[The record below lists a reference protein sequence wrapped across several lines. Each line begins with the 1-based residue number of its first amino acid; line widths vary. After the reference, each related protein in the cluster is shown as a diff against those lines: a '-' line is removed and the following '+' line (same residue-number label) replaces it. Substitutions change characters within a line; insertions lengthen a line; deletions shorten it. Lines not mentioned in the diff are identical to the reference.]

1 MSGYFQFLLL
11 GLGGGAIIA
20 ALSLGVV
27 LEHRASGVVN
37 FAHAAM
43 GMYVAF
49 VYFELRSTG
58 DVVLPILGLP
68 ARLHIGDAPTVA
80 IALIVAAIVAA
91 FLGLLVFALV
101 FRPLRHA
108 PPLAR
113 VVASIGLLLYLQE
126 VAKLRFQQGA
136 AVLALESLLPS
147 GGVDVFGVAV
157 QRDRLWLAAM
167 AVATAALLWALYRF
181 TRFGLVT
188 RAAAENERGA
198 LLLGLRTTAVGA
210 LNWVLAAVLAGAA
223 MILAAPISGLNPISA
238 SLLIVPA
245 LAAAMVGGFGSFAL
259 AAAAGL
265 GIGMVQSVVLKVVV
279 DVQPP
284 SWLSGAG
291 LQLAVPFLVVV
302 AVMILRGRSLPDRG
316 SASALRFPTSPEPRR
331 LLFWTVAG
339 LTVGTIALL
348 ALDSAW
354 RQGIITT
361 TIAAVVCLSIVVL
374 TGYVGQISLAP
385 MAFAGV
391 AGFAVAKF
399 QGDLGVPFP
408 LAPAL
413 AVAVA
418 VAVGV
423 LTGLPSVRV
432 RGLNLAI
439 ATLAAAVAIEELV
452 FRSSAFVGTSGAA
465 RVPEPSLFGIDFGI
479 AARGAGN
486 FRPVFGIV
494 VLVVLVGVAAVVAN
508 LRRSQTGMRWLA
520 VRTNERAAA
529 AVGVDVTRAKLGA
542 FAFASLL
549 ASLGGVMLAYRYQT
563 LSVETFT
570 VFASLSLIALSYLG
584 GIASVTGAVIASLLV
599 PGGVLTVVL
608 ERSGTGGTE
617 YQLAISGV
625 ALVVLAVVYPSG
637 ISGALGRFRQQ
648 RPSDDLPARVVA
660 RADDGGS
667 DRGGTR

>member
-20 ALSLGVV
+20 GLALGVV
-27 LEHRASGVVN
+27 LEQRASGVVN

-49 VYFELRSTG
+49 VYFELRRSG

-68 ARLHIGDAPTVA
+68 ARLHVGDAPST
-80 IALIVAAIVAA
+80 ALALAVAALVAA
-91 FLGLLVFALV
+91 LLGLLVFALV
-101 FRPLRHA
+101 FHPLRHA

-147 GGVDVFGVAV
+147 GGVDVLGVAV

-167 AVATAALLWALYRF
+167 VVATAGVLWALYRF

-223 MILAAPISGLNPISA
+223 MILAAPISGLSPISA

-245 LAAAMVGGFGSFAL
+245 LAAAMVGGFASFTL
-259 AAAAGL
+259 ATAAGL

-284 SWLSGAG
+284 SWLSGSG

-316 SASALRFPTSPEPRR
+316 TVSALRFPTSPEPRR
-331 LLFWTVAG
+331 LLLWAG
-339 LTVGTIALL
+339 TGLAAGTLALL
-348 ALDSAW
+348 TLDSPW

-391 AGFAVAKF
+391 AGFAVAKL

-408 LAPAL
+408 WAPML
-413 AVAVA
+413 AVVAA
-418 VAVGV
+418 VAVGL

-452 FRSSAFVGTSGAA
+452 FRSSAFVGAIGAA
-465 RVPEPSLFGIDFGI
+465 RVPPPSLFGLDLGI
-479 AARGAGN
+479 AARGADN
-486 FRPVFGIV
+486 FRPIFGIV
-494 VLVVLVGVAAVVAN
+494 ALVVMIVVACAVAN

-529 AVGVDVTRAKLGA
+529 AAGVDVTRAKLGA

-563 LSVETFT
+563 LSVETYT
-570 VFASLSLIALSYLG
+570 VFASLSLIALAYLG
-584 GIASVTGAVIASLLV
+584 GIASVTGAIIASLLV

-608 ERSGTGGTE
+608 NQSGTGGTE
-617 YQLAISGV
+617 YQLATSGV

-637 ISGALGRFRQQ
+637 ISGAVARLGRR
-648 RPSDDLPARVVA
+648 RPPDGAATRVVA
-660 RADDGGS
+660 PVGGGGS
-667 DRGGTR
+667 DSGGAP